1 MIHTWIRKWFESSKR
16 NLGADIMNRFYYRV
30 EFATGA
36 WEENFILATNCAHF
50 FTVMAREFGHLPGLK
65 TISLVRITEA

>member
-1 MIHTWIRKWFESSKR
+1 
-16 NLGADIMNRFYYRV
+16 MNRFYYRV